1 MCSGHITQYG
11 CGHEK
16 RSYYYRCPDGRNVH
30 YQELLPHRLIG
41 PRFRITRL
49 CRDCER
55 LRLQER
61 SEDADQQMH
70 ELRAKSL
77 LEFFRGD
84 RPWPRQDE
92 EVSANCR
99 YGHVTDLRLHPWLN
113 RGHEHGLEFFRST
126 LVQYFPQTGATLFQ
140 EMLDRQAEIDQ
151 TGIFLA
157 TDLEYRLNT
166 LLRRGIEFAA
176 SGRHG
181 RQAEM
186 EAIGNRN
193 RAVQDMLRDR
203 EQSPNFR
210 ERFLTMG
217 GEGAQAIRVAERVRM
232 QQLPRPMEEGR
243 EAQEAQPALYRP
255 RDQESA
261 IRHGVAEGS
270 ELAAAIYQAERM
282 QDTAWVREQIGIR
295 LRALDQHRGFV
306 NEGPQVGRDEPSE
319 TEDVE
324 TQNNATEWRRLNRVE
339 GLIRNA
345 LRHGYQIFEDAELFF
360 IEREQAIRD
369 TGEIGEANRE
379 RGELLEL
386 QSRQFFTIWS
396 ELEQFR
402 EEIIQELRD
411 GNEDMEVD
419 RRREPV
425 LHQEAPQ
432 MEQSNGLYESDPD
445 WLLNFS
451 DWCTENST
459 AVAPFTE
466 VDLRQDINGWFQHLR
481 TCHSQA
487 RLDWMPFADICRD
500 AILEGDRCHYD
511 YVIDADAL
519 GSEPLLNFR
528 TWCLENADPAEIRI
542 SSMNYIFMNLL
553 QGYADYL
560 IGAEGLG
567 VLASFQHDRLGR
579 VQIMRDHLAT
589 IPGAPISR
597 YLNDVPTM
605 EDTPSNWQMCADIG
619 RLTREGGLTS
629 EADIQQRATQIARFH
644 SLRTETNAIHEG
656 RLPGFRIERDERI
669 RLEGDEEEEIDE
681 DGNDL
686 FMVPLARRVN
696 SISGG
701 VVREERDERQRIG
714 QEQQDAGY
722 NNRDFSFTVRA
733 PVAIQRAIDE
743 LHNGAL
749 LSQNSDR
756 NLSGPAGT
764 NYDDWQMAAARDRG
778 EQRARMEVEDES
790 LIRPFNW
797 IVRPRANQNRRSSF

>member
-1 MCSGHITQYG
+1 MCSGHITQYS

-55 LRLQER
+55 LRRQER

-77 LEFFRGD
+77 LEFFRGE

-113 RGHEHGLEFFRST
+113 RGHEQGLEFFRST

-166 LLRRGIEFAA
+166 LLGRGIEFAA

-203 EQSPNFR
+203 EQDPNRR
-210 ERFLTMG
+210 ERFLTIG
-217 GEGAQAIRVAERVRM
+217 GEGAQAIRVAERARQ
-232 QQLPRPMEEGR
+232 QQLPEPMEGR
-243 EAQEAQPALYRP
+243 EAQQALYRP

-261 IRHGVAEGS
+261 IRQGVAEGS
-270 ELAAAIYQAERM
+270 ELAAVIYQAERM

-295 LRALDQHRGFV
+295 LRALNQRRGFV
-306 NEGPQVGRDEPSE
+306 NEAPQEVGRYEPSE
-319 TEDVE
+319 TENVE
-324 TQNNATEWRRLNRVE
+324 TQNNATEWQRLNRVE
-339 GLIRNA
+339 GLIRSA
-345 LRHGYQIFEDAELFF
+345 LREGYQIFEDAELFF
-360 IEREQAIRD
+360 IEREQTIRD
-369 TGEIGEANRE
+369 IGEIEEIGEANRE

-386 QSRQFFTIWS
+386 QSRQFVTIWS

-411 GNEDMEVD
+411 GNEDMEAV
-419 RRREPV
+419 RRRDPV
-425 LHQEAPQ
+425 LHQEVPQ
-432 MEQSNGLYESDPD
+432 MEQPNGLYESDPD
-445 WLLNFS
+445 WLLNFD

-459 AVAPFTE
+459 AEAPYNE

-487 RLDWMPFADICRD
+487 RLDWMAFADICRD

-511 YVIDADAL
+511 YVVDADAL
-519 GSEPLLNFR
+519 GSEPLLSFR

-542 SSMNYIFMNLL
+542 SSMNYIFINLL

-560 IGAEGLG
+560 IDADDLG
-567 VLASFQHDRLGR
+567 VLASFQHDRSGR
-579 VQIMRDHLAT
+579 VQIMRDHLAA

-597 YLNDVPTM
+597 CLNDVPMM

-644 SLRTETNAIHEG
+644 SLHTEANAIHEG

-669 RLEGDEEEEIDE
+669 RQEGDDGERIDE
-681 DGNDL
+681 DDDDL
-686 FMVPLARRVN
+686 FMIPLARQVH

-701 VVREERDERQRIG
+701 AAGDEINERHRIG
-714 QEQQDAGY
+714 QEQQDASY
-722 NNRDFSFTVRA
+722 NNRGFSFTARVPATIRR
-733 PVAIQRAIDE
+733 VIDG
-743 LHNGAL
+743 LHNGAP

-756 NLSGPAGT
+756 NLSGPAGS
-764 NYDDWQMAAARDRG
+764 NYDDWQMAAARDRE

-797 IVRPRANQNRRSSF
+797 IVRPRANQNRRPSF